1 MYNLQSALQNTK
13 ISELNE
19 NVLSQAEKSSVRV
32 NAYSYIFR
40 MSYEVCINQFHPSKQ
55 VKDIS
60 LIKMHCNKQ
69 HKFFTHFAISFY
81 RVL

>member
-32 NAYSYIFR
+32 NAYSYIPTYLEWV
-40 MSYEVCINQFHPSKQ
+40 MKYKSIPS
-55 VKDIS
+55 
-60 LIKMHCNKQ
+60 
-69 HKFFTHFAISFY
+69 
-81 RVL
+81 